1 MNKKQQ
7 QGVEDLTTTQAILYK
22 SYIITNTKGISQQK
36 EITRLCKLGTEG
48 YEEIIIIAELL
59 KANAELTATIK
70 VQVSRAMAKLKT
82 GLTLQ
87 GLGKSDTEVVIAK
100 KSTENATTEATE
112 ATEATESNKAPTP
125 ESLVEANTKSFDFDE
140 LDKVFIAMAT
150 DEQNTMIKHLTKLM
164 KATTKLRI
172 AS

>member
-112 ATEATESNKAPTP
+112 ATESNKAPTP

-150 DEQNTMIKHLTKLM
+150 DEQNTMINHLTKLM

>member
-1 MNKKQQ
+1 MKTIN
-7 QGVEDLTTTQAILYK
+7 DLSKTQATLYR
-22 SYIITNTKGISQQK
+22 SYVATNNKGISQQK
-36 EITRLCKLGTEG
+36 EITRLCELGTEG
-48 YEEIIIIAELL
+48 HKEIILIAELL
-59 KANAELTATIK
+59 KANAEATATIK

-87 GLGKSDTEVVIAK
+87 GLGKKDTDVIIAK
-100 KSTENATTEATE
+100 KNTDNEPSE

-125 ESLVEANTKSFDFDE
+125 ESLVEANTKVFDWDE
-140 LDKVFIAMAT
+140 VDKQFIAMAT
-150 DEQNTMIKHLTKLM
+150 DQQKVMIAHLTKLM